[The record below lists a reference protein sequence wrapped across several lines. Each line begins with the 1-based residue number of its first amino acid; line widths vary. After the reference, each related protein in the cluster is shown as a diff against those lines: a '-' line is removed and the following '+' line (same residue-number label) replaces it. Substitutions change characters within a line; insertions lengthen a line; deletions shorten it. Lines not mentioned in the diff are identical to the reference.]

1 MPPTRRSET
10 APRRSSRVT
19 DLEKTASAAQKAAA
33 AAADK
38 ATKEAA
44 ALARKAAQ
52 ATKKDKKTVRR
63 SVVKPAARAVAK
75 AAGVDPDAADKPK
88 PKRKAPTDRS
98 EGAGEPKKQK
108 KDVEKKDK
116 DVQKEDK
123 GAQSQGKVKVGEIV
137 PDVILRDENDE
148 EVSLKSLYDEAP
160 LVIFSY
166 PKADTPGC
174 TTQACLYRDSVKEG
188 VFSAVGYT
196 VLGLSRDKPTAQNK
210 WKTKHTL
217 GYTLL
222 SDPKGELLGQLGQT
236 ADKKRCHWVIEKGG
250 KLLEA
255 KHGVKPA
262 DDAKNALAFIKSLGA
277 AAPGDDEKKEDA
289 PAGAEENKDAEDKKD
304 DASEDK
310 KNDAAEDK
318 KDDASDD
325 KKDE

>member
-19 DLEKTASAAQKAAA
+19 DLEKVASAAQKAAA

-38 ATKEAA
+38 AKKEAA
-44 ALARKAAQ
+44 AAARKAAQ
-52 ATKKDKKTVRR
+52 ATKKTKKTVRR
-63 SVVKPAARAVAK
+63 NVVKPAARAVAK
-75 AAGVDPDAADKPK
+75 AAGVDPDNKGDDKPK
-88 PKRKAPTDRS
+88 PKRKAPTART
-98 EGAGEPKKQK
+98 EGAAEAKKQK
-108 KDVEKKDK
+108 KDDK
-116 DVQKEDK
+116 KED
-123 GAQSQGKVKVGEIV
+123 ATPSGKVSVGDIV
-137 PDVILRDENDE
+137 PDVKLRDEDDK
-148 EVSLKSLYDEAP
+148 EVSLKSLYDENA

-174 TTQACLYRDSVKEG
+174 TTQACLYRDSVSEG
-188 VFSAVGYT
+188 AFTAVGYT

-222 SDPKGELLGQLGQT
+222 SDPEGELLGQLGQT

-262 DDAKNALAFIKSLGA
+262 DDAKNALAFIKSLATGE
-277 AAPGDDEKKEDA
+277 DEKKDDD
-289 PAGAEENKDAEDKKD
+289 EEKKD
-304 DASEDK
+304 DAPATE
-310 KNDAAEDK
+310 EK
-318 KDDASDD
+318 KDDAASDE